1 MTHPNTQ
8 GVHSA
13 TQANTLHAR
22 LNFEE
27 GSTDRLAIESTQRIG
42 QGCGSSPDKYVHRT
56 KETRSQY
63 LARTAKRALADR
75 ARQAVADEQD
85 MALLAIQL
93 VDDMADIIEQAKEKL
108 V

>member
-13 TQANTLHAR
+13 TKANDLHAR

-27 GSTDRLAIESTQRIG
+27 GSTDRLVIVQNNRTG
-42 QGCGSSPDKYVHRT
+42 NGCGSSPDSFVHRT

-63 LARTAKRALADR
+63 LARTVKRAEADR
-75 ARQAVADEQD
+75 ARQAVKADQD

-93 VDDMADIIEQAKEKL
+93 VDDMADIITQAKESIK
-108 V
+108 